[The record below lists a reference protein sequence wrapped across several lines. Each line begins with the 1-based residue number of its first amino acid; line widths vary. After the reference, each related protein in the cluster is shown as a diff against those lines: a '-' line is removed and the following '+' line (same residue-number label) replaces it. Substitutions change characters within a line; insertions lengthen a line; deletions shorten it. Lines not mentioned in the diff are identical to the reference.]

1 MVEKYTGIDTFS
13 INNIPLYM
21 EAAKNGCVVA
31 FDTETTGLH
40 NHDDIVQLAWVV
52 MEKGELT
59 RADFTYVQNRSV
71 PIDGTEAEGV
81 NGLTDAFLAVQGR
94 EPKEAYRKF
103 RGLVDGLIN
112 RHGYIVLIA
121 HNLPFDLRMLYN
133 NIMRY
138 DPKWSEPMFSSLRA
152 KTIGC
157 DTKEFVKTLNLP
169 KEILPGNHL
178 RNCIDSFALDAKNSH
193 DALDDT
199 RACMELFKFLTKE
212 DGQ

>member
-1 MVEKYTGIDTFS
+1 MTEKYTGIDTFS

-71 PIDGTEAEGV
+71 SIDGTEAQGV

-103 RGLVDGLIN
+103 RGLLDGLIN

-138 DPKWSEPMFSSLRA
+138 DPAFAEPLFADLRSKA
-152 KTIGC
+152 IGC

-169 KEILPGNHL
+169 QTILPGNHL
-178 RNCIDSFALDAKNSH
+178 RNCIEAFALDAKNSH
-193 DALDDT
+193 DAMDDT
-199 RACMELFKFLTKE
+199 KACMELFKFLTKE
-212 DGQ
+212 E

>member
-13 INNIPLYM
+13 FENIPLYYD
-21 EAAKNGCVVA
+21 AAKSGCVVA

-59 RADFTYVQNRSV
+59 RADVTYVQNRSV
-71 PIDGTEAEGV
+71 SIDGTEAQGV

-94 EPKEAYRKF
+94 EPKEAYMKF
-103 RGLVDGLIN
+103 RGLLDGLIY
-112 RHGYIVLIA
+112 RYGSIVLIA
-121 HNLPFDLRMLYN
+121 HNLPFDMRMLYN

-138 DPKWSEPMFSSLRA
+138 DPDFAEPLFADLREKA
-152 KTIGC
+152 LGC

-199 RACMELFKFLTKE
+199 KACMELFKFLTKE
-212 DGQ
+212 D

>member
-1 MVEKYTGIDTFS
+1 MVEKYTGIETFS

-21 EAAKNGCVVA
+21 EAAKNRCVIA

-71 PIDGTEAEGV
+71 SIDGTEAQGV

-103 RGLVDGLIN
+103 RGLLDGLIE
-112 RHGYIVLIA
+112 RYGSIVLIA

-138 DPKWSEPMFSSLRA
+138 DPAFAEPLFADLREKA
-152 KTIGC
+152 LGC

-169 KEILPGNHL
+169 KEILPDNHL

-212 DGQ
+212 D